1 MTWMYLNE
9 IYDPKPSEMAPEKVY
24 GIVYLIENLENN
36 RLYVGK
42 KVFWFRGYKSI
53 KLKNGK
59 KKRKKILVESD
70 WRDYYGSNAEL
81 KKDIEKFGKDRFRR
95 TILHTCASKGV
106 CSYLEMKE
114 QIERNAIIDERYYN
128 EQIRVRVHRSHLK
141 SLSL

>member
-1 MTWMYLNE
+1 MYLNE

-24 GIVYLIENLENN
+24 GIVYLIENIENG

-42 KVFWFRGYKSI
+42 KVLWFRGYKSV

-70 WRDYYGSNAEL
+70 WREYYGSNNEL
-81 KKDIEKFGKDRFRR
+81 KKDIEKFGKDKFKR
-95 TILHTCASKGV
+95 TILHTCISKGE

-114 QIERNAIIDERYYN
+114 QVERGAIIDELYYN
-128 EQIRVRVHRSHLK
+128 EQIRCRVHRSHLK

>member
-1 MTWMYLNE
+1 MYLNE

-24 GIVYLIENLENN
+24 GIVYLIENTENG

-42 KVFWFRGYKSI
+42 KVLWFRGYKSV

-70 WRDYYGSNAEL
+70 WREYYGSNNEL
-81 KKDIEKFGKDRFRR
+81 KKDIEKFGKDKFKR
-95 TILHTCASKGV
+95 TILHTCISKGE

-114 QIERNAIIDERYYN
+114 QVERGAIIDELYYN
-128 EQIRVRVHRSHLK
+128 EQIRCRVHRSHLK

>member
-1 MTWMYLNE
+1 MYLNE

-24 GIVYLIENLENN
+24 GIVYLIENIENG

-42 KVFWFRGYKSI
+42 KVLWFRGYKSV

-70 WRDYYGSNAEL
+70 WREYYGSNNEL
-81 KKDIEKFGKDRFRR
+81 KKDIEKFGKDKFKR
-95 TILHTCASKGV
+95 TILHTCISKGV

-114 QIERNAIIDERYYN
+114 QVERGAIIDELYYN
-128 EQIRVRVHRSHLK
+128 EQIRCRVHRSHLK

>member
-1 MTWMYLNE
+1 MNE

-24 GIVYLIENLENN
+24 GIVYLIENIENG

-42 KVFWFRGYKSI
+42 KVLWFRGYKSV

-70 WRDYYGSNAEL
+70 WREYYGSNNEL
-81 KKDIEKFGKDRFRR
+81 KKDIEKFGKDKFKR
-95 TILHTCASKGV
+95 TILHTCISKGE

-114 QIERNAIIDERYYN
+114 QVERGAIIDELYYN
-128 EQIRVRVHRSHLK
+128 EQIRCRVHRSHLK